1 MFSMAKLAHLVV
13 PADLYLTFAT
23 GCLYEPE
30 KRNIRAKYT
39 HLGEGRREERLTSRV
54 LGCGTGAEIAL
65 TADSCRWVCGVR
77 DFCQTSET
85 VSLHRT
91 TSYRSIAYIADQS
104 RLGGLAFPASGC
116 QLLTL
121 LSAYTATLTDAASGS
136 PAVDS
141 AMNALAEPLHSALQ
155 LAVTV
160 TGSIYPVFLQCI
172 GNHSNDGCT
181 LLASRNT
188 PPQCPSPEA
197 GIHSLARMICIFAA
211 LAALTMRLD
220 NPISSWRPA
229 ALRGARCFDAFTL
242 VAYTSVRWRQT
253 VYPGS
258 RDIQE
263 QSLDFVIRLL
273 RSSDHAQGIFNLNR
287 YPHSRSLSE
296 CTCVAQ
302 EPGLSSVS
310 ATKAGECRGLST
322 LWVSADQILGEQ
334 KWWVACPSSM
344 PDARG
349 LLNVWALNLAVTR
362 RDPAQR
368 ALAPTPMPP
377 HMHLR
382 GPTYLLIRNAPTT
395 RPLETPE
402 SPKNRFE
409 RLETRINELEA
420 LLQEK
425 EHGSSSRSQSASL
438 NGFQDSSAFLTDI
451 LTNGKEHDS
460 SFSLNG
466 QPEANSFHSGSSL
479 DTLAGAAALGMDM
492 SNLSLFGDPLNY
504 SDSSPSDVGME
515 LMVPAWPKNLPTNPF
530 LRHLV
535 EAFFTFTPSA
545 TRMFHVPTFLA
556 SLTLPP
562 THPKFPL
569 PAILHAMCAL
579 GSMYTASV
587 DSTPSLPSLP
597 SYYPDGGPAL
607 LKETRS
613 FGDQQIRAAKEAM
626 EIAMR
631 TTADLFS
638 VLQAHII
645 VSLWYW
651 YNARWSEA
659 CLAFATSLRYA
670 VPCGL
675 NACPPFDSISSSDIA
690 RSSVIPPATNV
701 IEDETRRNTFWIAY
715 MMERHF
721 AAVNNFAMMLD
732 DEDIAQ
738 MLPVRGSE
746 FEHGILVPPNDRQ
759 WSYQPDVIT
768 NHLDDQTDSFVLHVK
783 ATLLLSR
790 VKVFNG
796 RYKVKRHLGD
806 PAMQPDPA
814 VLQKC
819 PGPNWERSRH
829 CIHPRP
835 VCTYPMAMLFGSLIA
850 LTWRKYWP
858 ASAVMY
864 CYAVAA
870 GMIAGEGL
878 GGIANAVLQIAGV
891 AGSVKGTSVGCPL
904 DAYCG

>member
-1 MFSMAKLAHLVV
+1 M
-13 PADLYLTFAT
+13 
-23 GCLYEPE
+23 PE
-30 KRNIRAKYT
+30 
-39 HLGEGRREERLTSRV
+39 
-54 LGCGTGAEIAL
+54 
-65 TADSCRWVCGVR
+65 
-77 DFCQTSET
+77 
-85 VSLHRT
+85 
-91 TSYRSIAYIADQS
+91 
-104 RLGGLAFPASGC
+104 
-116 QLLTL
+116 
-121 LSAYTATLTDAASGS
+121 
-136 PAVDS
+136 
-141 AMNALAEPLHSALQ
+141 
-155 LAVTV
+155 
-160 TGSIYPVFLQCI
+160 
-172 GNHSNDGCT
+172 
-181 LLASRNT
+181 
-188 PPQCPSPEA
+188 
-197 GIHSLARMICIFAA
+197 
-211 LAALTMRLD
+211 
-220 NPISSWRPA
+220 
-229 ALRGARCFDAFTL
+229 
-242 VAYTSVRWRQT
+242 
-253 VYPGS
+253 
-258 RDIQE
+258 
-263 QSLDFVIRLL
+263 
-273 RSSDHAQGIFNLNR
+273 
-287 YPHSRSLSE
+287 
-296 CTCVAQ
+296 
-302 EPGLSSVS
+302 
-310 ATKAGECRGLST
+310 
-322 LWVSADQILGEQ
+322 
-334 KWWVACPSSM
+334 
-344 PDARG
+344 PDARCPRFAECMG
-349 LLNVWALNLAVTR
+349 AY
-362 RDPAQR
+362 RDPCSDAKR
-368 ALAPTPMPP
+368 PCSTCTRSHSYAAAHAPPGADLPP
-377 HMHLR
+377 H
-382 GPTYLLIRNAPTT
+382 PECTYDETSEPQ
-395 RPLETPE
+395 PLETPE

-438 NGFQDSSAFLTDI
+438 NGFQDSSAFLTDL

-466 QPEANSFHSGSSL
+466 QPEANGFHSGSSL
-479 DTLAGAAALGMDM
+479 DTLAGAAALGMDL
-492 SNLSLFGDPLNY
+492 SNLSLFGDPLNS
-504 SDSSPSDVGME
+504 SDSLPSDVGME

-530 LRHLV
+530 LPYAHTSIHRV
-535 EAFFTFTPSA
+535 EAFFTFTPNA

-562 THPKFPL
+562 THPKFPM

-587 DSTPSLPSLP
+587 DATPSSPSLP
-597 SYYPDGGPAL
+597 SYYSDGGPAL

-746 FEHGILVPPNDRQ
+746 FEQGILVPPNERQ

-814 VLQKC
+814 GTPEM
-819 PGPNWERSRH
+819 PGPNWVQAAPAFVELDRLISAFKQSLPTKLKDPLYTGILDVELFTALSTIHFATIILHEGHARIGRPA
-829 CIHPRP
+829 CISSCR
-835 VCTYPMAMLFGSLIA
+835 VL
-850 LTWRKYWP
+850 
-858 ASAVMY
+858 ASARAILNLLHEAYSTSHDLALLGVFPMV
-864 CYAVAA
+864 CWFAA
-870 GMIAGEGL
+870 GRILIRFLKAAIEANSEDHINTLKNEVDFIRSVITGIGARVPHAQHYGRMLDRYLGDVCGKHYVTPVSPPPTRSSDSSSRSDSLGSSPDSGL
-878 GGIANAVLQIAGV
+878 QHGLHGHVLGLTGINQ
-891 AGSVKGTSVGCPL
+891 
-904 DAYCG
+904 

>member
-1 MFSMAKLAHLVV
+1 
-13 PADLYLTFAT
+13 
-23 GCLYEPE
+23 
-30 KRNIRAKYT
+30 
-39 HLGEGRREERLTSRV
+39 
-54 LGCGTGAEIAL
+54 
-65 TADSCRWVCGVR
+65 
-77 DFCQTSET
+77 
-85 VSLHRT
+85 
-91 TSYRSIAYIADQS
+91 
-104 RLGGLAFPASGC
+104 
-116 QLLTL
+116 
-121 LSAYTATLTDAASGS
+121 
-136 PAVDS
+136 
-141 AMNALAEPLHSALQ
+141 
-155 LAVTV
+155 
-160 TGSIYPVFLQCI
+160 
-172 GNHSNDGCT
+172 
-181 LLASRNT
+181 
-188 PPQCPSPEA
+188 
-197 GIHSLARMICIFAA
+197 
-211 LAALTMRLD
+211 
-220 NPISSWRPA
+220 
-229 ALRGARCFDAFTL
+229 
-242 VAYTSVRWRQT
+242 
-253 VYPGS
+253 
-258 RDIQE
+258 
-263 QSLDFVIRLL
+263 
-273 RSSDHAQGIFNLNR
+273 
-287 YPHSRSLSE
+287 
-296 CTCVAQ
+296 
-302 EPGLSSVS
+302 
-310 ATKAGECRGLST
+310 
-322 LWVSADQILGEQ
+322 
-334 KWWVACPSSM
+334 M

-382 GPTYLLIRNAPTT
+382 GPTYLLIQNAPTT

-451 LTNGKEHDS
+451 LTNGQEQDS

-607 LKETRS
+607 LKEMRS

-638 VLQAHII
+638 VLQGLRHWFLEWVSCSNDAALAHII

-746 FEHGILVPPNDRQ
+746 FEHGILVPPNERQ

-814 VLQKC
+814 GTPEM
-819 PGPNWERSRH
+819 PGPNWVQAAPAFVELDRLISAFKQSLPTKLKDPLYTGVLDVELFTALSTIHFATIILHEGHARIGQPACISSSR
-829 CIHPRP
+829 
-835 VCTYPMAMLFGSLIA
+835 VL
-850 LTWRKYWP
+850 
-858 ASAVMY
+858 ASARAILNLLHEAY
-864 CYAVAA
+864 STSHDLAL
-870 GMIAGEGL
+870 L
-878 GGIANAVLQIAGV
+878 GVFPMVCWFV
-891 AGSVKGTSVGCPL
+891 AGRILIRFLKAAIEANSEDHINTLKNEVDFIRSVITGIGARVPHARMSPFVLIPAHELSLTAYALSFQSTTDECLTVTSETS
-904 DAYCG
+904 AASTM